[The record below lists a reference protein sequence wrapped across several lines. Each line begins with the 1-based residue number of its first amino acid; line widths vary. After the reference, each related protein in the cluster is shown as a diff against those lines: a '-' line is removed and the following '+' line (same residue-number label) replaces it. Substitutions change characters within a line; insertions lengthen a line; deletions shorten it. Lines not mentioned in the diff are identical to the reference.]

1 MGKNGGHWGKWNKA
15 QDGAWNSW
23 SDGAWSS
30 DGGSQRTDDKPK
42 NWRCPVCAFTGNC
55 AWWSKCG
62 RESCGAAWTPK
73 PDDTPAPTSAAE
85 PTKAQELA
93 MTREE
98 LCCLVKLLPA
108 GHATVTEY
116 AAKVKVL
123 EEEQKNSVS
132 TAERL
137 RRLLHAQKSMEGK
150 QAAARTAKEKALETL
165 AKASKALQERV
176 EECQTITEEIAA
188 NALEVAEVTRSAAPD
203 TTATASP
210 TISMVQDL
218 RGQIDI
224 LQPADLQEVG
234 MDLAGLGTFFGTFG
248 KVLALLEA
256 AKLRAAAAVDTLPT
270 VAPPPPTPAPT
281 PAPAVI
287 SSQIPAGQ
295 ADPLPPPP
303 APVASTVADLT
314 IDATTDGAMEA
325 IEKADLLLK
334 EVRKMDVEVPDELG
348 SSG

>member
-1 MGKNGGHWGKWNKA
+1 
-15 QDGAWNSW
+15 
-23 SDGAWSS
+23 
-30 DGGSQRTDDKPK
+30 
-42 NWRCPVCAFTGNC
+42 
-55 AWWSKCG
+55 
-62 RESCGAAWTPK
+62 
-73 PDDTPAPTSAAE
+73 
-85 PTKAQELA
+85 

-137 RRLLHAQKSMEGK
+137 RRLLHAQKTMEGK

-256 AKLRAAAAVDTLPT
+256 AKERAAAAVDTLPT
-270 VAPPPPTPAPT
+270 GAPPPPA

>member
-1 MGKNGGHWGKWNKA
+1 MAPRGQWGKWNKA
-15 QDGAWNSW
+15 HDGAWNW
-23 SDGAWSS
+23 SDGVGSS
-30 DGGSQRTDDKPK
+30 DGGSQKSEDKPK
-42 NWRCPVCAFTGNC
+42 NWRCPVCAYTGNC

-137 RRLLHAQKSMEGK
+137 RRLLHAQKTMEGK

-270 VAPPPPTPAPT
+270 DAPPPPA

-334 EVRKMDVEVPDELG
+334 EVRKMDVEIPDELG

>member
-1 MGKNGGHWGKWNKA
+1 
-15 QDGAWNSW
+15 
-23 SDGAWSS
+23 
-30 DGGSQRTDDKPK
+30 
-42 NWRCPVCAFTGNC
+42 
-55 AWWSKCG
+55 
-62 RESCGAAWTPK
+62 
-73 PDDTPAPTSAAE
+73 
-85 PTKAQELA
+85 